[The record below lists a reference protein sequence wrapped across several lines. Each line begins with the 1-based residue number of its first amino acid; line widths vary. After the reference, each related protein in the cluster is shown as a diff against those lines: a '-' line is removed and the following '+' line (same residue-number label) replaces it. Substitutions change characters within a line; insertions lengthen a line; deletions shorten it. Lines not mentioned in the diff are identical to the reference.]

1 MKTILRCP
9 KCRQEQLSRI
19 ARHGFLR
26 NHVFPLFGYYPWE
39 CAICRRESL
48 VRKRGG
54 SYRSVSSSRSKTSVK
69 DRTPSPHA
77 QR

>member
-1 MKTILRCP
+1 MKTRLRCP

-19 ARHGFLR
+19 ARQGFLR
-26 NHVFPLFGYYPWE
+26 NRIFPMFGYYPWE

-48 VRKRGG
+48 IRKRGG
-54 SYRSVSSSRSKTSVK
+54 SYRRVSPSRSSASVK
-69 DRTPSPHA
+69 DRTPSPEG